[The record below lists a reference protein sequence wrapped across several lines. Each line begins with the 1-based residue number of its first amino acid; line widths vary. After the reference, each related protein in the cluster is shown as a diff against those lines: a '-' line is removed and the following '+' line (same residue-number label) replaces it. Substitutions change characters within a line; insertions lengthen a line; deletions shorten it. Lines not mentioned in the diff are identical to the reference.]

1 MAVHVID
8 TIKPKN
14 GGSFPIVEA
23 VDVKVDNGVR
33 LPDALSLKAN
43 ITDLEEVE
51 TAIETKADVTAV
63 LEATTN
69 LQNQINNIVS
79 PTTEDAEVINSRVG
93 ADGTSYATLKA
104 RLDAE
109 NDALSENVDEISN
122 VVESISRDIG
132 VSSISLTGDLLES
145 GYYSSVDG
153 TKQGSSSFVRS
164 KKLYAIDG
172 GVFYKSGTSA
182 QVRMC
187 LYDENKEF
195 ISHIYLSPANT
206 TVKRTILPANAKYCG
221 VFASSSETRIKV
233 VKMDSSGIAEWRYP
247 FDTEHADYSA
257 GYWMDGNGDIR
268 TSSDLSMLSLYN
280 IAAGDKYYISN
291 DATYNCIC
299 FDANGTVLTAQST
312 VSGSGKTYV
321 IPYGTV
327 VAYFN
332 FYGIT
337 EYVAKSSDNN
347 VEVEQ
352 ARAGVDGTSYATL
365 KERLDSEYE
374 SQASEVMAAMSA
386 VNDLELKIGFTT
398 ISLSSNDL
406 ESGYYSSVNGT
417 KQSSSSYVRSKK
429 LYPIYGGFF
438 YRSETA
444 AQVQICVYDE
454 NMTFISRIYISPAHT
469 SGKRTIVPSNA
480 RYCGLFVASTEST
493 IQIAKLDSS
502 NVTCVA
508 HPYDNPDIDEAF
520 GYWINGQGAISSSS
534 SFILLSLYNVKAGD
548 KYYVSNDATYN
559 GICFDAAGEKLTAD
573 SETVAPYGK
582 IFTVPSGA
590 VVMYFNIYTATKTG
604 VNDNYAEYVS
614 KVTRP
619 EKVLCIG
626 DSVTWLDGRGTYGGS
641 SHLMGYQ
648 RVLRQNGY
656 DVRTAGYSGYPYA
669 EEVHDQGDVK
679 YSIHNEIVGKEYDL
693 SGYDIIV
700 LVGGLN
706 DISLSSPLGDRC
718 TTYQPSDLNVGTLN
732 GSLSSIIRYI
742 RATNNNVKIVLCTT
756 LKSQDSSRTWVKS
769 HALNDEIKYN
779 GELWSCYLADV
790 FENFNVQPFTNQFSN
805 NFYDLTHPN
814 WNGMGRLGEII
825 LKAVQDC

>member
-1 MAVHVID
+1 MSVHVID

-14 GGSFPIVEA
+14 DLGFPVVEA
-23 VDVKVDNGVR
+23 VDVAVNDSLR
-33 LPDALSLKAN
+33 LPAALELKAN
-43 ITDLEEVE
+43 SADVQE
-51 TAIETKADVTAV
+51 TATG
-63 LEATTN
+63 
-69 LQNQINNIVS
+69 LQNQINNIVT
-79 PTTEDAEVINSRVG
+79 PVTEDAEVINARIG
-93 ADGTSYATLKA
+93 ADSTSYATLKA
-104 RLDAE
+104 RLDGE
-109 NDALSENVDEISN
+109 NAVLSGDIEGLNTM
-122 VVESISRDIG
+122 VESLNRSIG
-132 VSSISLTGDLLES
+132 VSSISLIGDQLES

-153 TKQGSSSFVRS
+153 TKQSSSSFIRS

-172 GVFYKSGTSA
+172 GMFYKSGTQA

-187 LYDENKEF
+187 LYDENKTF
-195 ISHIYLSPANT
+195 ISHVYLSPANT
-206 TVKRTILPANAKYCG
+206 TAKRTILPANAMYCG
-221 VFASSSETRIKV
+221 LFASSSETQIKII
-233 VKMDSSGIAEWRYP
+233 KMDSSNIAEWRYP
-247 FDTEHADYSA
+247 FDTEHADYAS

-268 TSSDLSMLSLYN
+268 SSAGLSMLSLYN
-280 IAAGDKYYISN
+280 IAAGDKYYVSN
-291 DATYNCIC
+291 DAAYNCIC
-299 FDANGTVLTAQST
+299 FDSSGVVLTAQSEA
-312 VSGSGKTYV
+312 SGSGKTYT
-321 IPYGTV
+321 IPSGTV

-332 FYGIT
+332 FYDIT
-337 EYVAKSSDNN
+337 NYVERSSDANL
-347 VEVEQ
+347 EVVQ
-352 ARAGVDGTSYATL
+352 ARIGTDNTTYASL
-365 KERLDSEYE
+365 KARLDGEYTKQTTE
-374 SQASEVMAAMSA
+374 IASVMDA
-386 VNDLELKIGFTT
+386 VSDLELKLGFTT
-398 ISLSSNDL
+398 ISLGPDDL
-406 ESGYYSSVNGT
+406 ESGYYSSQDGS
-417 KQSSSSYVRSKK
+417 KQSSSSYIRSKK

-438 YRSETA
+438 YKSDTS
-444 AQVQICVYDE
+444 AQAQICVYDE
-454 NMTFISRIYISPAHT
+454 DMEFISRIYISPAHT
-469 SGKRTIVPSNA
+469 SGKRVIVPSNA
-480 RYCGLFVASTEST
+480 KYCGLFAASSEST
-493 IQIAKLDSS
+493 IEITKLDSS
-502 NVTCVA
+502 NVTCVV
-508 HPYDNPDIDEAF
+508 HPYDDPNIDEAF

-534 SFILLSLYNVKAGD
+534 NFILLSLYNVKAGD

-559 GICFDAAGEKLTAD
+559 GICFNAAGEQLTAE

-648 RVLRQNGY
+648 RILRQNGY

-679 YSIHNEIVGKEYDL
+679 YSIHNEIVGKQYDL
-693 SGYDIIV
+693 SDYDIIV

-718 TTYQPSDLNVGTLN
+718 TTYQPSSLNVGTLN
-732 GSLSSIIRYI
+732 GSLSSIIQYI
-742 RATNNNVKIVLCTT
+742 RATNDHVKIVLCTT

-790 FENFNVQPFTNQFSN
+790 FENFNVQPFTDQFGD

-814 WNGMGRLGEII
+814 WNGMGRLGKII
-825 LKAVQDC
+825 LKAVQNC